1 MGERINNHPPDW
13 AIQRLAHVGNVF
25 SILLLASV
33 LICFAVTGVIADGN
47 NHSETNLHG
56 NDDSGIPK
64 KLERVGKEIGD
75 FVDEQNFKLRIT
87 LNPILRQIV
96 CRIAY
101 QSFTRPALVKAMGV
115 HYKAVAEAVDRL
127 IFMGMAKIV
136 PTEGESLVAP
146 YNEKVGQMM
155 RLWAMEWCNSDEAC
169 SVSK

>member
-1 MGERINNHPPDW
+1 MPTLFRNLEK
-13 AIQRLAHVGNVF
+13 F
-25 SILLLASV
+25 KSK
-33 LICFAVTGVIADGN
+33 IATK
-47 NHSETNLHG
+47 TNQAFYHTVS
-56 NDDSGIPK
+56 DSLQDK
-64 KLERVGKEIGD
+64 VARDLKYYREMR
-75 FVDEQNFKLRIT
+75 DEQNFKLRIT